1 MLDLALTHRSWAFE
15 NTRSSTGPSTSSAES
30 AGSSSKP
37 VKPANNPA
45 NRHTG
50 TSTPA
55 SNERLELLGDAVL
68 SMCVLEHI
76 YRKYPKLSE
85 GTMSDVR
92 SQAVRGSKLAAV
104 AERYGVGSLLKLGR
118 GEDRGGGRNNPRLLG
133 DALEAIIAAVY
144 LDAGVRAAS
153 AMVVRMLGQFIDD
166 AVTNDTASNH
176 TKPSNKNYDKSTHD
190 H

>member
-15 NTRSSTGPSTSSAES
+15 NTRDATTL
-30 AGSSSKP
+30 
-37 VKPANNPA
+37 
-45 NRHTG
+45 
-50 TSTPA
+50 A

-68 SMCVLEHI
+68 SMCVLDHI

-92 SQAVRGSKLAAV
+92 SQAVRGSTLAAV
-104 AERYGVGSLLKLGR
+104 AKRYGVGSVIKLGR

-144 LDAGVRAAS
+144 LDAGGGAAS
-153 AMVVRMLGQFIDD
+153 AMVLRLLSRVIAD
-166 AVTNDTASNH
+166 AVDAANNGGAVGTTPN
-176 TKPSNKNYDKSTHD
+176 KSTHN